1 MYLLS
6 LLSFGNSI
14 LFLLFC
20 IYIVKFSPVKSNLN
34 KYAFFVCASIGIWN
48 LFFVFFYGSLNKDTA
63 WFFYKMATIGMYSF
77 PVFVLKF
84 FIILAK
90 REQLLSSTFRKTV
103 LHLPQVALIVY
114 IFFSRTTPLADDLAL
129 SNMGLGWTYVNRGDK
144 LSFWVT
150 FLYLML
156 YLGIS
161 LYILYRWGK
170 ESKYQIAKKQARLF
184 LIGNS
189 IVLMG
194 GVITDVILPLYGSEI
209 PPMANIFTII
219 LMVFFYYIIKE
230 LNLFNINQV
239 ASAKIIMNT
248 LLEPILVLDY
258 YGIVIQAN
266 PATEY
271 LFGFTMDFLQR
282 KKLSEVFVDNSEIE
296 ENDYGEA
303 IIKNKHHG
311 ETYVMFSKNE
321 VRDQW
326 NGYLGTVIHFKDI
339 TKMKQVEKKLRVI
352 NGKYTKA
359 AKKLEQVANHDTL
372 TGIPNRRKFLKTLS
386 NTIEDS
392 EKNSNDFGLIFMDLN
407 GFKEVNDEL
416 GHGIGDKVLIET
428 ANRLQSLLKA
438 NDMVVRLGGDEFVM
452 LVHFDNKKEIYQRS
466 DMIQESISKP
476 IELEELI
483 CQISVATGISV
494 YSENISNMED
504 MIHSADLA
512 MYEHKRHKK
521 I

>member
-6 LLSFGNSI
+6 LLSFGNFI
-14 LFLLFC
+14 LFILLC
-20 IYIVKFSPVKSNLN
+20 AYIIKFSPIKSKLN
-34 KYAFFVCASIGIWN
+34 KYAFFVCASLGIWN
-48 LFFVFFYGSLNKDTA
+48 LFFIFFYGSLNKDTA

-77 PVFVLKF
+77 PVFTLKF
-84 FIILAK
+84 FIMLAK
-90 REQLLSSTFRKTV
+90 QEQMLSSAFKKAV
-103 LHLPQVALIVY
+103 LHLPQVALILY
-114 IFFSRTTPLADDLAL
+114 MFFSRTTPLADDLAL
-129 SNMGLGWTYVNRGDK
+129 SDRGLGWTYVNRGDK
-144 LSFWVT
+144 ISFWVT
-150 FLYLML
+150 LLYLIL

-170 ESKYQIAKKQARLF
+170 ESKYQIVKKQARLF

-189 IVLMG
+189 IVLILGIM
-194 GVITDVILPLYGSEI
+194 TDFILPLYGSQI

-219 LMVFFYYIIKE
+219 FMMLFYYIIRA

-239 ASAKIIMNT
+239 ASSKVIINT

-258 YGIVIQAN
+258 YGTVVQAN

-271 LFGFTMDFLQR
+271 LFGFTIDFLQG
-282 KKLSEVFVDNSEIE
+282 KKLSEVFVDNIEIQ

-303 IIKNKHHG
+303 KIKNVHHD
-311 ETYVMFSKNE
+311 EIYVIFSKKE

-339 TKMKQVEKKLRVI
+339 TKMKQEENKLRVI

-359 AKKLEQVANHDTL
+359 AKKLEQVANRDTL
-372 TGIPNRRKFLKTLS
+372 TGIPNRRRFLKTLS
-386 NTIEDS
+386 NIIEDS
-392 EKNSNDFGLIFMDLN
+392 EKNSRDFGLIFMDLN

-416 GHGIGDKVLIET
+416 GHGTGDKVLIET
-428 ANRLQSLLKA
+428 AHRLQSLLKA
-438 NDMVVRLGGDEFVM
+438 NDLVARLGGDEFVM
-452 LVHFDNKKEIYQRS
+452 LVTFDDKKEIYERS
-466 DMIQESISKP
+466 EMIQEFISKP
-476 IELEELI
+476 IHLGEVV

-494 YSENISNMED
+494 YSENTSNMED

-512 MYEHKRHKK
+512 MYEHKRHK
-521 I
+521 